1 MRQVELKICGMKN
14 NVRQVAALEP
24 DYLGFIFWESS
35 SRFYDLPTI
44 EELNQNIKKVGVFV
58 DADHDFIYQTAMDF
72 QLDYLQLH
80 GNESTDYLF
89 ELRAKIPENIK
100 LIKAFAVDNDF
111 DFDRLKTYEP
121 LCDYFLFDTKGKLP
135 GGNGTQFDWSILKSY
150 TCKHPFFLS
159 GGIGLSSLEA
169 LEAFL
174 NSAQATYCCAIDVN
188 SKFEKEPGTK
198 NTTQLKQFKEQ
209 LIT

>member
-14 NVRQVAALEP
+14 NVQQVAALEP

-35 SRFYDLPTI
+35 SRFYDLPLI
-44 EELNQNIKKVGVFV
+44 ENLNQNIKKVGVFV
-58 DADHDFIYQTAMDF
+58 DADHDFIYQTAMNY

-80 GNESTDYLF
+80 GNESTDYLN
-89 ELRAKIPENIK
+89 ELQAKIPENLR

-111 DFDRLKTYEP
+111 DFGRLKPYEP

-150 TCKHPFFLS
+150 TSKHPFFLS
-159 GGIGLSSLEA
+159 GGIGLSSLNAIE
-169 LEAFL
+169 EFL
-174 NSAQATYCCAIDVN
+174 NSVQSTYCCAIDVN

>member
-14 NVRQVAALEP
+14 NVQQVAALEP

-44 EELNQNIKKVGVFV
+44 EEVDKNIKKVGVFV
-58 DADHDFIYQTAMDF
+58 DADHDFIYQTAIDF

-80 GNESTDYLF
+80 GNESTDYLLD
-89 ELRAKIPENIK
+89 LRAKIPENLK

-111 DFDRLKTYEP
+111 DFDGLKTYEP

-150 TCKHPFFLS
+150 ACKHPFFLS

-174 NSAQATYCCAIDVN
+174 NSVQATYCCAIDVN

-209 LIT
+209 LTT

>member
-14 NVRQVAALEP
+14 NVQQVAALEP

-44 EELNQNIKKVGVFV
+44 EELDQNIKKVGVFV
-58 DADHDFIYQTAMDF
+58 DADYDFIYNTAMDF
-72 QLDYLQLH
+72 QLNYLQLH
-80 GNESTDYLF
+80 GNESTDYLL
-89 ELRAKIPENIK
+89 ELRAIIPENIK

-135 GGNGTQFDWSILKSY
+135 GGN
-150 TCKHPFFLS
+150 
-159 GGIGLSSLEA
+159 
-169 LEAFL
+169 
-174 NSAQATYCCAIDVN
+174 
-188 SKFEKEPGTK
+188 
-198 NTTQLKQFKEQ
+198 
-209 LIT
+209 